1 MKMHK
6 NHIAALVTLACLAAS
21 STVFAATPEANV
33 PDPVKGDAGIQ
44 MNRMR
49 NYLERERVK
58 RQIAEDRE
66 AAKNKVETEKSTQTA
81 QGEAITFELKKI
93 VTDPSA
99 VLTDAELDAI
109 IKPYEGQQVKLSD
122 IYDIVEK
129 INALYNEK
137 GYVTCRAFLPPQTIT
152 EGTVKLLLVEGRT
165 GTATVSGNKYTK
177 AKYIT
182 NRLHLARGEIANVK
196 ELNKDLLL
204 FNATNS
210 TQLRIMM
217 KAGAEPGTT
226 DYEITAYEPKRDTWT
241 LFEDNAGSYTSG
253 EYRTGLFFNTKSLSG
268 NCDAFSLGTVYSQG
282 TRAANAM
289 YSRSLGRSGTKMN
302 LLYSTNAVKVVKGGY
317 EDMIKGHANSY
328 AIGFVQPVLVNE
340 TTRSEVSLDYNR
352 QNSKTDWLTP
362 RINMVDDKVQDVTLG
377 YSLTNYG
384 ASHVFYQKHS
394 YVRGYSKQE
403 ADMGTGSEPSN
414 KHFGFYKFNG
424 MYQKLYQA
432 GQMWNLRAD
441 AQWSGSD
448 GMVSSRQ
455 FYMGGMYSVRGYK
468 ENFLGGDSGF
478 TFSAEYAVP
487 VINKNTSAF
496 TFFDYGHVYGN
507 GQSDDQHH
515 ILSSVGLGLR
525 STINQYISAS
535 LTLGIPLQ
543 REFVSETAS
552 RTRLHFIVSGQF

>member
-217 KAGAEPGTT
+217 KAGTEPGTT

-352 QNSKTDWLTP
+352 QSSKTDWLTP

-552 RTRLHFIVSGQF
+552 KTRLHFIVSGQF

>member
-6 NHIAALVTLACLAAS
+6 KHMASLVTLACLVAS
-21 STVFAATPEANV
+21 SAALAAPYDDV

-49 NYLERERVK
+49 NYLERERVN
-58 RQIAEDRE
+58 RQIAEDRA
-66 AAKNKVETEKSTQTA
+66 AAKNKVETEGSKQAA
-81 QGEAITFELKKI
+81 QGEVITFELKKI
-93 VTDPSA
+93 VTDASA

-109 IKPYEGQQVKLSD
+109 IKPYEGKQVQLND
-122 IYDIVEK
+122 IYAIVDK
-129 INALYNEK
+129 INALYNDK

-152 EGTVKLLLVEGRT
+152 DGTVKLLLVEGRT
-165 GTATVSGNKYTK
+165 GSTIVNNNKYTK
-177 AKYIT
+177 TKYIT
-182 NRLHLARGEIANVK
+182 NRMHLAKGEIANIK
-196 ELNKDLLL
+196 QLNKDLLL

-241 LFEDNAGSYTSG
+241 IFEDNAGSDTSG
-253 EYRTGLFFNTKSLSG
+253 QYRTGLFFNTKSLSG
-268 NCDAFSLGTVYSQG
+268 NCDALSLGTVISEG
-282 TRAANAM
+282 TKAANVM

-302 LLYSTNAVKVVKGGY
+302 LMYSTNAVEVVKGDY

-328 AIGFVQPVLVNE
+328 AIGFTQPIVVNE
-340 TTRSEVSLDYNR
+340 TTRTELSLDYNR
-352 QNSKTDWLTP
+352 QNSKTDFMPAGT
-362 RINMVDDKVQDVTLG
+362 RFNIVDDSVQDFSLG
-377 YSLTNYG
+377 FAVTNYG

-394 YVRGYSKQE
+394 YVRGYSE
-403 ADMGTGSEPSN
+403 SAPDMSAQNSQN
-414 KHFGFYKFNG
+414 FGFYKFNA
-424 MYQKLYQA
+424 MYQKLYKA
-432 GQMWNLRAD
+432 GQMWSLRAD
-441 AQWSGSD
+441 AQWSGSE

-468 ENFLGGDSGF
+468 ENYLGGDSGF

-507 GQSDDQHH
+507 GQSDDQHNV
-515 ILSSVGLGLR
+515 LSSVGLGIR
-525 STINQYISAS
+525 STINQYCSAS
-535 LTLGIPLQ
+535 LILGIPLQ
-543 REFVSETAS
+543 REFSAEKVSK
-552 RTRLHFIVSGQF
+552 TRLHFIVSGQF

>member
-182 NRLHLARGEIANVK
+182 NRLHLAPGEIANVK